1 MKFEQEDFDQWL
13 AHPVTE
19 QMIYALKRL
28 SDDTKAKWMA
38 VSWDGGNAD
47 PLLLADL
54 RARAEVIRDLTELK
68 LEDINDADESERHR
82 AD

>member
-19 QMIYALKRL
+19 QMIHALKRL
-28 SDDTKAKWMA
+28 SEETKAKWLA
-38 VSWDGGNAD
+38 VSWEGGNPD

-54 RARAEVIRDLTELK
+54 RARAQVTSDLADLK
-68 LEDINDADESERHR
+68 LEDINDEDE
-82 AD
+82 